1 MSPNRQA
8 SHYLDFDSDR
18 RHQSRL
24 IYNAVF
30 PVNFQEQPPRNDAGE
45 FLRDRSFFRPEY
57 YIIHKSGYQNNQTL
71 NGFLW
76 GLFSIFGAAHK
87 PHRGRVYLSY

>member
-1 MSPNRQA
+1 MHTCNRCKQDTAAIQAVNNGTHEMSPNRQA

-57 YIIHKSGYQNNQTL
+57 YIIHKSGYQNNQT
-71 NGFLW
+71 
-76 GLFSIFGAAHK
+76 
-87 PHRGRVYLSY
+87 